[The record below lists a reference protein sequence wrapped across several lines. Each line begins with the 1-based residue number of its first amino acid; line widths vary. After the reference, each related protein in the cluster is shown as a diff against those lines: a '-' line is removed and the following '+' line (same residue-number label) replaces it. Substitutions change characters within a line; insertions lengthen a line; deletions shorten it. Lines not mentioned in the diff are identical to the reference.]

1 MSIGL
6 RDADCFQASMLA
18 ISDRLIALF
27 MATSARPRKY
37 SSENVFQGPAC
48 PAPCGEAALVHGS
61 RPEGAQRARK
71 GRTIDVNAETLGIP
85 FSLHAPFLRDAGAG
99 TARVAQP
106 NSRREWA
113 TCRD

>member
-37 SSENVFQGPAC
+37 SSENVFQGTSP
-48 PAPCGEAALVHGS
+48 AALPLRS
-61 RPEGAQRARK
+61 AP
-71 GRTIDVNAETLGIP
+71 GRWHDLYLQVE
-85 FSLHAPFLRDAGAG
+85 
-99 TARVAQP
+99 
-106 NSRREWA
+106 
-113 TCRD
+113 